1 MKKTLTSILLITLMI
16 AIIPSATVYGEDIN
30 TETHQ
35 IIISKEGD
43 AISVKESLT
52 IGGTSN
58 ETYTTIK
65 FWASAEAQEVNVLV
79 SNNEVQYEPTGNN
92 EYIFD
97 ISSFNITKDSSI
109 QLIITYTL
117 NKDIEEFEK
126 ILIYNTTDLSVEFD
140 ENKIYSG
147 ENLVSGTSFTLLL
160 YEPTETPVSWY
171 IIVFIVLLVILL
183 VVSTLY
189 SFRKQKSSKIK
200 DIASESEEL
209 LNAKKTLLMSLLKD
223 IEKQHRSKQISDDT
237 HHKLKDYYK
246 QQAVET
252 MKRLEDIESEIK

>member
-1 MKKTLTSILLITLMI
+1 MI
-16 AIIPSATVYGEDIN
+16 AIIPYGTVYGKDVN

-35 IIISKEGD
+35 IIISREGNI
-43 AISVKESLT
+43 ISVKESLT
-52 IGGTSN
+52 MCGTSN
-58 ETYTTIK
+58 ETYSTIK
-65 FWASAEAQEVNVLV
+65 FWTCTESQDINVLV
-79 SNNEVQYEPTGNN
+79 SNNEVQYEPYGNN

-109 QLIITYTL
+109 QLTITYSL

-147 ENLVSGTSFTLLL
+147 KNLVSGNSFTLLL
-160 YEPTETPVSWY
+160 YEPSETPVSWY
-171 IIVFIVLLVILL
+171 IIVFIILLVILL
-183 VVSTLY
+183 AVSTLY

-209 LNAKKTLLMSLLKD
+209 LNAKKTLLMSILKD

-246 QQAVET
+246 QQTLET
-252 MKRLEDIESEIK
+252 MKKLEDIKSEIK

>member
-160 YEPTETPVSWY
+160 YEPTETHCWWFPHCIHSEN
-171 IIVFIVLLVILL
+171 
-183 VVSTLY
+183 
-189 SFRKQKSSKIK
+189 KNHQKS
-200 DIASESEEL
+200 
-209 LNAKKTLLMSLLKD
+209 
-223 IEKQHRSKQISDDT
+223 RISQVNP
-237 HHKLKDYYK
+237 KSY
-246 QQAVET
+246 
-252 MKRLEDIESEIK
+252 

>member
-16 AIIPSATVYGEDIN
+16 TIIPSTTVYGEDIN
-30 TETHQ
+30 AEIHEIT
-35 IIISKEGD
+35 ISEEGD
-43 AISVKESLT
+43 TISVKESLT
-52 IGGTSN
+52 ICGNSN

-65 FWASAEAQEVNVLV
+65 FWASAEAQEVKILV

-109 QLIITYTL
+109 QLTITYTL
-117 NKDIEEFEK
+117 NKDIEEFK
-126 ILIYNTTDLSVEFD
+126 NILIFNTTDLSVEFD

-147 ENLVSGTSFTLLL
+147 KNLVSGTSLTLLL
-160 YEPTETPVSWY
+160 YKPTETPVSWY
-171 IIVFIVLLVILL
+171 IIVFIILLAILL

-200 DIASESEEL
+200 DITSESEDI
-209 LNAKKTLLMSLLKD
+209 LNAKKTLLMSLLKE
-223 IEKQHRSKQISDDT
+223 IEKKHRSKEISDDI
-237 HHKLKDYYK
+237 HYKLKGYYK

-252 MKRLEDIESEIK
+252 MKKLEDIKSEIK